1 MTPPDNNF
9 ADLLKKLRDDT
20 TTLVKEEIAL
30 AKTEISET
38 ASKLSRHALMMAVGA
53 LVAHV
58 ALILILVA
66 VAWLAAVMLRSMGVS
81 SDMSTFLGFLAVAVL
96 SAAAGTALL
105 LNGLNGF
112 KKEKLIPR
120 KTIQSLKDDKQ
131 FIKNNLP

>member
-1 MTPPDNNF
+1 MNSSENNF
-9 ADLLKKLRDDT
+9 ADLLKQLRDDT

-30 AKTEISET
+30 AKTEIAET
-38 ASKLSRHALMMAVGA
+38 AAKLSRHALMMAVGA

-66 VAWLAAVMLRSMGVS
+66 VAFLAAMMLRSMGVS
-81 SDMSTFLGFLAVAVL
+81 ADMSTFFAFLTVAVL

-120 KTIQSLKDDKQ
+120 KTIRSLKDDKQ